1 MNVTVRED
9 EMQAKQAIA
18 WGTLAL
24 VIVVMGAAAAL
35 VALPM
40 LAPTL
45 AETLVGDAP
54 KGYWYLSR
62 GAALVAY
69 TLLWLSVVFGLSMTS
84 KVSRAW
90 PGGPTIFELHQF
102 TSLWA
107 LAYAVFHAV
116 ILLGDRYMAYTPLQ
130 LALPFGSVNYAQFAV
145 GLGQLALYIMLPVTF
160 TFYVRQRIGQ
170 RAWRLVHYA
179 SFAVYLLATAHGLQA
194 GTDSRAV
201 PVLAMYALSAVTVL
215 FLTTYR
221 VLMIFTVRNPR
232 PAKHDGK
239 ISDDFAS
246 G

>member
-1 MNVTVRED
+1 MAVITPNNNLPSGKAVV
-9 EMQAKQAIA
+9 
-18 WGTLAL
+18 WGMVAL
-24 VIVVMGAAAAL
+24 IGIVLGAAAA
-35 VALPM
+35 VVVLPIW
-40 LAPTL
+40 APAL
-45 AETLVGDAP
+45 AETLVGVAP

-69 TLLWLSVVFGLSMTS
+69 TLLWLSLALGLSMTS

-90 PGGPTIFELHQF
+90 PGGPTVFELHQF

-130 LALPFGSVNYAQFAV
+130 LALPFGSVNYETFAV

-194 GTDSRAV
+194 GTDSRAT
-201 PVLAMYALSAVTVL
+201 PVVALYALSAATIF

-221 VLMIFTVRNPR
+221 VLMIFAARNTRPPR
-232 PAKHDGK
+232 RDGH
-239 ISDDFAS
+239 ISDDAAS